1 VSERV
6 ALLADIWKFKTETGG
21 NEEGKVTNQPI
32 QYKWKRY

>member
-6 ALLADIWKFKTETGG
+6 ALLADMKFKTETGD

-32 QYKWKRY
+32 HYKWKRY